1 MILFNYRL
9 IHGLFHIAL
18 VISTR
23 SWYRPRGTISVESW
37 WQGKY
42 EKSHVLIYLLHILSR
57 QITCH
62 CPRKMVL
69 PRRQITRRK
78 LCFYYTCKFG
88 VISIKYVI
96 ILFIVGF
103 IFQFIHSC
111 IHSYLYVLLIEI
123 GIWTYKNKYYKI
135 YQIHHINEN
144 VDITFSAHDAFL
156 E

>member
-1 MILFNYRL
+1 MISATRDDISRGLMTWEIWKKPCINLFITYFVNADNML
-9 IHGLFHIAL
+9 LPF
-18 VISTR
+18 TR
-23 SWYRPRGTISVESW
+23 G
-37 WQGKY
+37 
-42 EKSHVLIYLLHILSR
+42 
-57 QITCH
+57 QITCY

-69 PRRQITRRK
+69 PRRQIIRRK

-88 VISIKYVI
+88 VISIKYVT

-123 GIWTYKNKYYKI
+123 GIWTYKKKYYKI
-135 YQIHHINEN
+135 YQIHHINVSVN
-144 VDITFSAHDAFL
+144 ITFSAHDAFL